1 MKRFI
6 SQRHVK
12 LAALTALLLGPVVS
26 AHAAAPA
33 WVADAITAANTTFT
47 EYLGAAAPV
56 AAAVVAVFGGFKL
69 IMGLISRITQ
79 GRS

>member
-1 MKRFI
+1 MFGINRN
-6 SQRHVK
+6 K
-12 LAALTALLLGPVVS
+12 LSVAMVALFVTAPALS
-26 AHAAAPA
+26 FAAAPA
-33 WVADAITAANTTFT
+33 WVADAITAANTTFS

-69 IMGLISRITQ
+69 IMGLIGRITQ